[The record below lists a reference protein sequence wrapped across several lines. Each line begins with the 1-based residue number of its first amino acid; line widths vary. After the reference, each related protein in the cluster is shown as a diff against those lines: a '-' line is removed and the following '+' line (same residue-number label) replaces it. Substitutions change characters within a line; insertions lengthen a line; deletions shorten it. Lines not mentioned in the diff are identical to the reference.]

1 MTQAQ
6 DLAAVLSHV
15 ASGPNAIIVDSKGDS
30 LTLAGMTAATL
41 AANPSAVKF
50 I

>member
-15 ASGPNAIIVDSKGDS
+15 AAGPSTTIADSYGDS
-30 LTLAGMTAATL
+30 LTLTGVTPAAL

-50 I
+50 F